1 MNPEDRRQGT
11 PPGED
16 DGSGQG
22 SQFPPVY
29 LVGVKEQPPRSA
41 GLWGAAAL
49 LALLN
54 IVLFSLILFG
64 TGKAVDAP
72 LPTPSPARGAA
83 RP

>member
-11 PPGED
+11 PAGED
-16 DGSGQG
+16 NGSGQG
-22 SQFPPVY
+22 PHSPPVY
-29 LVGVKEQPPRSA
+29 LVGTGEQPPRCA
-41 GLWGAAAL
+41 GLWGAAAI

-64 TGKAVDAP
+64 KGKAVDAP
-72 LPTPSPARGAA
+72 LPSPAPARGTA